1 MIIESINNILRTV
14 RNMLFRRINEQIHI
28 SEIKHHDGEILVRG
42 WANSQNHDQI
52 AVYLNNDFIKNIE
65 TGSYRPDVFKNKL
78 SKTPFCGFN
87 TSLEM
92 ISNTNTI
99 TLSVLRNGNVSSS
112 TTKEY
117 NIVVDKKIT
126 SNKAINRLIPVDRRK
141 KESIWLNDYKFNKY
155 TRYGED
161 GLIKKIFETVGANNK
176 FCVEFGA
183 GNGVDLSNT
192 RSLID
197 EGWSG
202 VFIEPSESYSA
213 LEDNYKNNGKV
224 DTMRSLVELEGDNK
238 IDSLLKKSKL
248 KVPIDLDFMS
258 IDIDGC
264 DVHVFNTLEVYKPR
278 VICIEFNQFIPND
291 VYYIQE
297 NDMEINHGSSLLAMI
312 DKFKVKDY
320 ELISTTGGNAFFV
333 KSELF
338 KLFKIDDNS
347 IDSIHFFSLETN
359 ILQMPNGDLVLS
371 GMTKH
376 PWKGFNIDQEAIQVL
391 PKNMR
396 KWKFNGNI
404 WPKDRL

>member
-1 MIIESINNILRTV
+1 
-14 RNMLFRRINEQIHI
+14 
-28 SEIKHHDGEILVRG
+28 
-42 WANSQNHDQI
+42 
-52 AVYLNNDFIKNIE
+52 
-65 TGSYRPDVFKNKL
+65 
-78 SKTPFCGFN
+78 
-87 TSLEM
+87 
-92 ISNTNTI
+92 
-99 TLSVLRNGNVSSS
+99 
-112 TTKEY
+112 
-117 NIVVDKKIT
+117 
-126 SNKAINRLIPVDRRK
+126 
-141 KESIWLNDYKFNKY
+141 
-155 TRYGED
+155 
-161 GLIKKIFETVGANNK
+161 
-176 FCVEFGA
+176 
-183 GNGVDLSNT
+183 
-192 RSLID
+192 
-197 EGWSG
+197 
-202 VFIEPSESYSA
+202 
-213 LEDNYKNNGKV
+213 
-224 DTMRSLVELEGDNK
+224 
-238 IDSLLKKSKL
+238 
-248 KVPIDLDFMS
+248 MS